1 MANTRSA
8 KIAQRKSDRRN
19 SVNRSRESRIKTSI
33 KKVDEAVNKGD
44 HAAALKALRSAEAEI
59 MRGVTKKNIEKNAAA
74 RKVSRLNARVKKL
87 KSEKAAA

>member
-19 SVNRSRESRIKTSI
+19 SVNRSRDSRIKTSI

-44 HAAALKALRSAEAEI
+44 HQAALTALRKAEAEI
-59 MRGVTKKNIEKNAAA
+59 MRGVTKKNIEKNAAS

-87 KSEKAAA
+87 KAA